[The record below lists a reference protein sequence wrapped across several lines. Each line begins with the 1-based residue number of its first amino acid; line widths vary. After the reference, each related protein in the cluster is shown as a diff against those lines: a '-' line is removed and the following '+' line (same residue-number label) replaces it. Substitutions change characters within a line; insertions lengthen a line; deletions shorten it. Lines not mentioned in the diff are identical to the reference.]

1 MNESEEMLSAVPYI
15 KYAEKNSY
23 DDFSD
28 LAESIFNGK
37 GLPEKYIKI
46 AKEAEE
52 YSRNGLNDEK
62 KANDEK
68 LEKILSVI
76 KSMPQEKISEIFDNA
91 DTEEKNVSESVKN
104 GEFNKKCMEYIKGI
118 VKNGS

>member
-1 MNESEEMLSAVPYI
+1 MDESEEMLSAVPYI

-28 LAESIFNGK
+28 LAESLRNGK

-91 DTEEKNVSESVKN
+91 DAEEKNVSESVKN
-104 GEFNKKCMEYIKGI
+104 GEFNKRCMEYIKGI

>member
-28 LAESIFNGK
+28 LAESILSGK

-68 LEKILSVI
+68 LEKILSII
-76 KSMPQEKISEIFDNA
+76 KSMPQEKISEIFGNA

-104 GEFNKKCMEYIKGI
+104 GEFNKKSMEYIKGI
-118 VKNGS
+118 VKNGG